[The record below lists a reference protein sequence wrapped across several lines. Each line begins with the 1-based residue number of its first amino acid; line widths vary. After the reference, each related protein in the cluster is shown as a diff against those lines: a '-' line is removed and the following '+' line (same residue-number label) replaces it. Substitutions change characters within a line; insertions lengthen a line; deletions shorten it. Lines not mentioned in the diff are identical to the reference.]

1 MTFVDWLRN
10 VAAVGTFLALVALGL
25 VKWFAP
31 KWIDHRFRIRLEEF
45 KAAQQ
50 AKLEEFKTEQQK
62 ELEGL
67 KSEQQRELERLKHR
81 LSSRISKIH
90 KKEFEVL
97 PKAWLML
104 HELHGS
110 VILALELTIQSFP
123 NFEAQTQ
130 DEFEEFLK
138 TEPAIRLSDNQKQ
151 SLRTSP
157 DRTKYFVEALRELRV
172 DDANEKQRVF
182 RNYLIEH
189 RIFMTD
195 DLRWNFSTA
204 CDALARAL
212 NKYAVGHRV
221 KDWKLQSEGQ
231 NEVAGL
237 NNMIDDVEQAI
248 QQRLRYEE
256 A

>member
-1 MTFVDWLRN
+1 M
-10 VAAVGTFLALVALGL
+10 
-25 VKWFAP
+25 
-31 KWIDHRFRIRLEEF
+31 
-45 KAAQQ
+45 
-50 AKLEEFKTEQQK
+50 
-62 ELEGL
+62 
-67 KSEQQRELERLKHR
+67 
-81 LSSRISKIH
+81 
-90 KKEFEVL
+90 
-97 PKAWLML
+97 
-104 HELHGS
+104 
-110 VILALELTIQSFP
+110 ELTIQSFP

-151 SLRTSP
+151 SLQTSP
-157 DRTKYFVEALRELRV
+157 DRAKYFVEALRGLRV

-189 RIFMTD
+189 RIFMTK
-195 DLRWNFSTA
+195 DLRKKFSTA

-231 NEVAGL
+231 NEVSGL
-237 NNMIDDVEQAI
+237 KNMIDAVEQAI